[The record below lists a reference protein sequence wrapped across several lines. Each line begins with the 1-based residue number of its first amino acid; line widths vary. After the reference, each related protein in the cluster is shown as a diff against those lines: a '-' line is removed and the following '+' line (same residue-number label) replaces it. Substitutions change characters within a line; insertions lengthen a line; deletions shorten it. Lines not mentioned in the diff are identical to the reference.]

1 MAFPLVFA
9 PALPGRPRD
18 GGARN
23 ARERSDAPLSGGPAL
38 AVAIP
43 VSLAFHAK
51 APRRRRE
58 QEIRGSRARIGTTP
72 HFDRGQDE
80 IAPDPDV
87 MRSSFRGF
95 AH

>member
-9 PALPGRPRD
+9 PALL
-18 GGARN
+18 GAAGPFRLLRF
-23 ARERSDAPLSGGPAL
+23 AREG
-38 AVAIP
+38 
-43 VSLAFHAK
+43 
-51 APRRRRE
+51 PRRRRE
-58 QEIRGSRARIGTTP
+58 PKIRGSRARIGTTP
-72 HFDRGQDE
+72 RFDRGQDE